1 MLAVG
6 LLFKIGAVPFQSW
19 VPDVYQGAPTSVTA
33 FMAAGTKIAAVGVL
47 LRVLMVA
54 VPGCAPTK
62 TPGVTPTGGVST
74 PELPYPTTDVSS
86 ILI

>member
-1 MLAVG
+1 MPARAYFTTRVA
-6 LLFKIGAVPFQSW
+6 FQVVPL
-19 VPDVYQGAPTSVTA
+19 GR
-33 FMAAGTKIAAVGVL
+33 VL
-47 LRVLMVA
+47 LMVA